1 MQKFLKDSGSH
12 RNPSHLISAQF
23 DKTPKKKK
31 ESSKNVLQTSPHLAN
46 LIKDNSFASIEGNLN
61 QRIAYM
67 VTSNVPSNPSR
78 DNYCEEVVNTKFKPK
93 RFVNNIAKLEANK
106 LPSVFSE
113 EFL

>member
-1 MQKFLKDSGSH
+1 
-12 RNPSHLISAQF
+12 
-23 DKTPKKKK
+23 
-31 ESSKNVLQTSPHLAN
+31 
-46 LIKDNSFASIEGNLN
+46 
-61 QRIAYM
+61 M

>member
-78 DNYCEEVVNTKFKPK
+78 DNYCEEVVNTKFN
-93 RFVNNIAKLEANK
+93 VKLMLKK
-106 LPSVFSE
+106 LR
-113 EFL
+113 LLC